1 MTKHIKNGN
10 SFGNNVPNYVYGRL
24 PSLNSLSNNKAKKA
38 YIHKGL
44 NDSRLLN
51 LINEKKIPLQ
61 YVDLDVLD
69 NLSHKGNHQGVVLE
83 VKPFEYSDLNSIIA
97 ASKKSN
103 NPLILVLDEIADPH
117 NFGAIIRSAD
127 AFGVDGIIIKNRNQV
142 PINMTVSK
150 VSTGAIEYVKIAQ
163 VSNLSVALSKLKE
176 NGFWVYAADGSGKDD
191 YQKIN
196 YDGPIA
202 LVVGSEGNGISRL
215 VLDNSDFVIKIPMQ
229 GHVNSL
235 NVSVA
240 TGILLSRI
248 RNK

>member
-1 MTKHIKNGN
+1 MNDKK
-10 SFGNNVPNYVYGRL
+10 SNNANYVYGRI
-24 PSLNSLSNNKAKKA
+24 PALNALQSGKAIKA
-38 YIHKGL
+38 YIQPRFL
-44 NDSRLLN
+44 DTRVF
-51 LINEKKIPLQ
+51 NEIKNRKIPFEH
-61 YVDLDVLD
+61 VEISKLDE
-69 NLSHKGNHQGVVLE
+69 LSSKGNHQGIVLE

-97 ASKKSN
+97 LAKKKEH
-103 NPLILVLDEIADPH
+103 PLILILDEIEDPH

-127 AFGVDGIIIKNRNQV
+127 AFDVDGIIIKNRNQAPV
-142 PINMTVSK
+142 TMVVSK

-163 VSNLSVALSKLKE
+163 VSNLSTAIQKLKD

-191 YQKIN
+191 YQTIN
-196 YDGPIA
+196 YDGPVA
-202 LVVGSEGNGISRL
+202 LIVGSEGRGISKL
-215 VLDNSDFVIKIPMQ
+215 VSDNSDFIIKIPMY